1 MSSKNAKKSEQR
13 KSNQQQDGAQASQN
27 KQIQSTTQ
35 GEQIQSPQA
44 VQDKQTQPPQ
54 VQNQPLQTQAKLP
67 QEQVQ
72 PPAPQNESPQA
83 QPEQQTR
90 RQQPAP
96 PQTFQNQTAQYVVFN
111 YSKKGTVIGQ
121 SVAYGI
127 GLFFSVGFAAQLLS
141 MNTSIEKFTDVSSY
155 FFIQS
160 VKVFMSVVL
169 GILIIGS
176 IGLWI
181 TYLSNRDKNIAKVAA
196 ICTLFIS
203 IASFVTLWLYLNF
216 YAVVGFGDVAFF
228 ISPIPFSVMILGIV
242 WCTSVFK
249 YQNEKSAHYA
259 VPSGGLPIDN
269 QPQSQ
274 YPQQAQ
280 SAAAV
285 PPQGQALYSS
295 VSQQYP
301 QNTVSYPDGYGNYG
315 VPQQASRASMMPMA
329 LAIFAGIM
337 LGILSVV
344 GFSQE
349 IVGTAITVA
358 YSIAALTAFASLAV
372 LLITYFSAASVLKPR
387 VRKIIRIA
395 VGSLLLILMIL
406 ATINSALS
414 YGMSHA
420 EGFGMA
426 EAVGFGLAVGVPVVL
441 LSINL
446 FISSGKE

>member
-1 MSSKNAKKSEQR
+1 MSSKSAKKSEQR
-13 KSNQQQDGAQASQN
+13 KSNQQQDSAQASQN
-27 KQIQSTTQ
+27 KQRNQPPVQ
-35 GEQIQSPQA
+35 GEQP
-44 VQDKQTQPPQ
+44 QPPQ
-54 VQNQPLQTQAKLP
+54 A
-67 QEQVQ
+67 
-72 PPAPQNESPQA
+72 
-83 QPEQQTR
+83 
-90 RQQPAP
+90 
-96 PQTFQNQTAQYVVFN
+96 FQNQTAQYVVFN

-242 WCTSVFK
+242 WCTSVFN

-259 VPSGGLPIDN
+259 VPSGGLPIDLQCPN

-274 YPQQAQ
+274 YSQQTQ
-280 SAAAV
+280 PAAAV

-295 VSQQYP
+295 VPQQYS

-315 VPQQASRASMMPMA
+315 VPQQASRAGMMPMA

-349 IVGTAITVA
+349 IVGTGITVA

-372 LLITYFSAASVLKPR
+372 LLITYFSAASALKPR

-395 VGSLLLILMIL
+395 VGALLLILTVL

-414 YGMSHA
+414 YGMSHT
-420 EGFGMA
+420 EGFGVA
-426 EAVGFGLAVGVPVVL
+426 DTVAFGLVVVIPVTL

-446 FISSGKE
+446 FISSEKE

>member
-13 KSNQQQDGAQASQN
+13 KSNQQQDSAQASQS
-27 KQIQSTTQ
+27 KQHNQPPVQ
-35 GEQIQSPQA
+35 GEQS
-44 VQDKQTQPPQ
+44 QPPQ
-54 VQNQPLQTQAKLP
+54 TQNQPLQTQAEPP
-67 QEQVQ
+67 QKQVQ
-72 PPAPQNESPQA
+72 PPASQNEPPRA
-83 QPEQQTR
+83 QPEQQA
-90 RQQPAP
+90 QSAAALPS
-96 PQTFQNQTAQYVVFN
+96 QTFQNQTAQYVVFN

-242 WCTSVFK
+242 WCASVFK

-259 VPSGGLPIDN
+259 VPSGGIPIDN

-274 YPQQAQ
+274 YSQQAQ

-295 VSQQYP
+295 VPQQYP
-301 QNTVSYPDGYGNYG
+301 QNTVSYPDGYGDYN

-349 IVGTAITVA
+349 IVGTAITVV

-395 VGSLLLILMIL
+395 VGALLLILMVL

-420 EGFGMA
+420 EGFGVA
-426 EAVGFGLAVGVPVVL
+426 DTVAFGLVVGVPVVL

>member
-13 KSNQQQDGAQASQN
+13 QSNQRQDSAQASQN
-27 KQIQSTTQ
+27 KQRNQPPVQ
-35 GEQIQSPQA
+35 GEQP
-44 VQDKQTQPPQ
+44 QPPQ
-54 VQNQPLQTQAKLP
+54 TQNQPLQTQAEP
-67 QEQVQ
+67 SQEQVQ
-72 PPAPQNESPQA
+72 PPAPQIEPPQA
-83 QPEQQTR
+83 QSEQQA
-90 RQQPAP
+90 QPAAALP

-259 VPSGGLPIDN
+259 VPSGGLPIDLQRPN

-274 YPQQAQ
+274 YSQ
-280 SAAAV
+280 
-285 PPQGQALYSS
+285 PQGQALYSS
-295 VSQQYP
+295 VPQQYP
-301 QNTVSYPDGYGNYG
+301 QNTVSYPDGYGNYD

-329 LAIFAGIM
+329 LAVFAGIM

-349 IVGTAITVA
+349 IVGTAITVV

-395 VGSLLLILMIL
+395 VGALLMILMVL

-420 EGFGMA
+420 EGFGVA
-426 EAVGFGLAVGVPVVL
+426 DTVAFGLVVGVPVVL

>member
-13 KSNQQQDGAQASQN
+13 RSNQQQDSAQASQS
-27 KQIQSTTQ
+27 KQHNQPPVQ
-35 GEQIQSPQA
+35 GEQP
-44 VQDKQTQPPQ
+44 QPPQ
-54 VQNQPLQTQAKLP
+54 TQNRPLQTQAEPSQK
-67 QEQVQ
+67 QVQ
-72 PPAPQNESPQA
+72 PPASQNEPPQA
-83 QPEQQTR
+83 QPEQQA
-90 RQQPAP
+90 QPAAALP

-259 VPSGGLPIDN
+259 VPSGGLPIDLQRPN

-274 YPQQAQ
+274 HSQ
-280 SAAAV
+280 
-285 PPQGQALYSS
+285 PQGQALYSS
-295 VSQQYP
+295 VPQQYP

-349 IVGTAITVA
+349 IVGTAITVV

-395 VGSLLLILMIL
+395 VGALLLILMVL

-420 EGFGMA
+420 EGFGVA
-426 EAVGFGLAVGVPVVL
+426 DTVAFGLVVGVPVVL

>member
-13 KSNQQQDGAQASQN
+13 KSNQQQDSAQASQN
-27 KQIQSTTQ
+27 KQRNQPPVQ
-35 GEQIQSPQA
+35 GEQP
-44 VQDKQTQPPQ
+44 QPPQ
-54 VQNQPLQTQAKLP
+54 A
-67 QEQVQ
+67 
-72 PPAPQNESPQA
+72 
-83 QPEQQTR
+83 
-90 RQQPAP
+90 
-96 PQTFQNQTAQYVVFN
+96 FQNQTAQYVVFN

-259 VPSGGLPIDN
+259 VPSGGLPIDLQRPN

-274 YPQQAQ
+274 YSQ
-280 SAAAV
+280 
-285 PPQGQALYSS
+285 PQGQALYSS
-295 VSQQYP
+295 VPQQYP

-315 VPQQASRASMMPMA
+315 VPQQVSRASMMPMA

-349 IVGTAITVA
+349 IVGTVITVA

-372 LLITYFSAASVLKPR
+372 LLIAYFSAASVLKPR

-395 VGSLLLILMIL
+395 VGALLLILMVL

-426 EAVGFGLAVGVPVVL
+426 EAVGFGLVVGAPVVL

-446 FISSGKE
+446 FISSEKE

>member
-13 KSNQQQDGAQASQN
+13 KSNQQQDSAQASQS
-27 KQIQSTTQ
+27 KQHNQPPVQ
-35 GEQIQSPQA
+35 GEQPQSPQ
-44 VQDKQTQPPQ
+44 T
-54 VQNQPLQTQAKLP
+54 QNQPLQTQAEPP
-67 QEQVQ
+67 QKQVQ
-72 PPAPQNESPQA
+72 PPAPQNEPPQV
-83 QPEQQTR
+83 QPEQQN
-90 RQQPAP
+90 QPAAAVP

-228 ISPIPFSVMILGIV
+228 ISPIPFGVMILGIV

-259 VPSGGLPIDN
+259 VPSGGLPIDLQRPN

-274 YPQQAQ
+274 HSQ
-280 SAAAV
+280 
-285 PPQGQALYSS
+285 PQGQALYSS

-329 LAIFAGIM
+329 LAVFAGIM

-395 VGSLLLILMIL
+395 VGALLLILMVL

-420 EGFGMA
+420 EGFGVA
-426 EAVGFGLAVGVPVVL
+426 DTVAFGLVVGVPVVL

>member
-13 KSNQQQDGAQASQN
+13 KSNQRQDSAQASQS
-27 KQIQSTTQ
+27 KQHNQPPFQ
-35 GEQIQSPQA
+35 GEQPQLP
-44 VQDKQTQPPQ
+44 QT
-54 VQNQPLQTQAKLP
+54 QNQPLQTQAEPSQK
-67 QEQVQ
+67 QVQ
-72 PPAPQNESPQA
+72 LLAPQNEPPRA
-83 QPEQQTR
+83 QPEQQN
-90 RQQPAP
+90 QPAAAVP

-259 VPSGGLPIDN
+259 VPSGGLPIDLQRPN

-274 YPQQAQ
+274 YSQ
-280 SAAAV
+280 
-285 PPQGQALYSS
+285 PQGQALYSS
-295 VSQQYP
+295 VPQQYP

-315 VPQQASRASMMPMA
+315 VPQQVSRASMMPMA

-349 IVGTAITVA
+349 IVGTGITVA
-358 YSIAALTAFASLAV
+358 YSIAALTAFASLV
-372 LLITYFSAASVLKPR
+372 ILLITYFSAASALKSR

-395 VGSLLLILMIL
+395 VGALLLILMVL

>member
-13 KSNQQQDGAQASQN
+13 RSNQQQDSAQASQS
-27 KQIQSTTQ
+27 KQHNQSPFQ
-35 GEQIQSPQA
+35 GEQP
-44 VQDKQTQPPQ
+44 QPPQ
-54 VQNQPLQTQAKLP
+54 TQNQLLQTQAELP
-67 QEQVQ
+67 QKQVQ
-72 PPAPQNESPQA
+72 PPAPQNEPPQA
-83 QPEQQTR
+83 QPEQQA
-90 RQQPAP
+90 QPAAALP

-259 VPSGGLPIDN
+259 VPSGGLPIDLQRPN

-274 YPQQAQ
+274 HSQ
-280 SAAAV
+280 
-285 PPQGQALYSS
+285 PQGQALYSS
-295 VSQQYP
+295 VPQQYP

-349 IVGTAITVA
+349 IVGTGITVA

-395 VGSLLLILMIL
+395 VGALLLILMLL

-420 EGFGMA
+420 EGFGVA
-426 EAVGFGLAVGVPVVL
+426 DTVAFGLVVVIPVTL

-446 FISSGKE
+446 FISSEKE

>member
-13 KSNQQQDGAQASQN
+13 RSNQQQDSAQASQS
-27 KQIQSTTQ
+27 KQHNQSPFQ
-35 GEQIQSPQA
+35 GEQP
-44 VQDKQTQPPQ
+44 QPPQ
-54 VQNQPLQTQAKLP
+54 TQNQLLQTQAELP
-67 QEQVQ
+67 QKQVQ
-72 PPAPQNESPQA
+72 PPAPQNEPPRA
-83 QPEQQTR
+83 QPEQQN
-90 RQQPAP
+90 QPAAALP

-141 MNTSIEKFTDVSSY
+141 MNASIEKFTDVSSY

-259 VPSGGLPIDN
+259 VPSGGLSIDLQRPN

-274 YPQQAQ
+274 YSQQAQ

-295 VSQQYP
+295 VPQQYP

-395 VGSLLLILMIL
+395 VGALLLILMVL

-420 EGFGMA
+420 EGFGVA
-426 EAVGFGLAVGVPVVL
+426 DTVAFGLAVGVPVVL

>member
-13 KSNQQQDGAQASQN
+13 KSNQQQDSARPSQS
-27 KQIQSTTQ
+27 KQHDQPPVQ
-35 GEQIQSPQA
+35 GEQP
-44 VQDKQTQPPQ
+44 QPPQ
-54 VQNQPLQTQAKLP
+54 TQNQTLQTQTKPP

-72 PPAPQNESPQA
+72 PPAPQNEPPRA

-90 RQQPAP
+90 RQQPVP
-96 PQTFQNQTAQYVVFN
+96 PQTFQNQIAQYVVFN

-259 VPSGGLPIDN
+259 VPSGGPIDLQRPN

-274 YPQQAQ
+274 YSQ
-280 SAAAV
+280 
-285 PPQGQALYSS
+285 PQGQALYSS
-295 VSQQYP
+295 VPQQYP
-301 QNTVSYPDGYGNYG
+301 QNTVSHPDGYGNYG

-349 IVGTAITVA
+349 IVGTGITVA

-395 VGSLLLILMIL
+395 VGALLLILMVL

-426 EAVGFGLAVGVPVVL
+426 EAVGFGLVVGVPVVL

>member
-13 KSNQQQDGAQASQN
+13 KSNQQQDSVRPSQSRQHN
-27 KQIQSTTQ
+27 QPPVQ
-35 GEQIQSPQA
+35 GEQP
-44 VQDKQTQPPQ
+44 QPPQ
-54 VQNQPLQTQAKLP
+54 TQNQPLQTRAELP
-67 QEQVQ
+67 QKQVQ
-72 PPAPQNESPQA
+72 PPASQNEPPQV
-83 QPEQQTR
+83 QPEQQA
-90 RQQPAP
+90 QPAAALP

-228 ISPIPFSVMILGIV
+228 LSPIPFGVMILGIV

-259 VPSGGLPIDN
+259 VPSGSPIDLQRPN

-274 YPQQAQ
+274 HSQ
-280 SAAAV
+280 
-285 PPQGQALYSS
+285 PQGQALYSS
-295 VSQQYP
+295 VPQQYS

-329 LAIFAGIM
+329 LAVFAGIM

-349 IVGTAITVA
+349 IVGTGITVA

-395 VGSLLLILMIL
+395 VGALLLILMVL

-420 EGFGMA
+420 EGFGVA
-426 EAVGFGLAVGVPVVL
+426 DTVAFGLVVGVPVVL

>member
-13 KSNQQQDGAQASQN
+13 RSNQQQDSAQASQS
-27 KQIQSTTQ
+27 KQHNQPPVQ
-35 GEQIQSPQA
+35 GEQP
-44 VQDKQTQPPQ
+44 QPPQ
-54 VQNQPLQTQAKLP
+54 TQNRPLQTQAEPSQK
-67 QEQVQ
+67 QVQ
-72 PPAPQNESPQA
+72 LPAPQNEPPQA
-83 QPEQQTR
+83 QPEQQA
-90 RQQPAP
+90 QSAAALPS
-96 PQTFQNQTAQYVVFN
+96 QTFQNQTAQYVVFN

-127 GLFFSVGFAAQLLS
+127 GLFFSVGFTAQLLS

-259 VPSGGLPIDN
+259 VPSGGLPIDLQRPN

-274 YPQQAQ
+274 HSQ
-280 SAAAV
+280 
-285 PPQGQALYSS
+285 PQGQALYSS
-295 VSQQYP
+295 VPQQYP
-301 QNTVSYPDGYGNYG
+301 QNTVSYPDGYGNYD

-329 LAIFAGIM
+329 LAVFAGIM

-349 IVGTAITVA
+349 IVGTGITVA

-395 VGSLLLILMIL
+395 VGALLLILMVL

-420 EGFGMA
+420 EGFGVA
-426 EAVGFGLAVGVPVVL
+426 DTVAFGLVVGVPVVL

>member
-13 KSNQQQDGAQASQN
+13 RSNQQQDSAQASQS
-27 KQIQSTTQ
+27 KQHNQSPFQ
-35 GEQIQSPQA
+35 GEQP
-44 VQDKQTQPPQ
+44 QPPQ
-54 VQNQPLQTQAKLP
+54 TQNQLLQTQAELSQK
-67 QEQVQ
+67 QVQ
-72 PPAPQNESPQA
+72 SPASQNEPPQA
-83 QPEQQTR
+83 QPEQQA
-90 RQQPAP
+90 QSAAALP
-96 PQTFQNQTAQYVVFN
+96 PQTFQNQNAQYVVFN
-111 YSKKGTVIGQ
+111 YSKKRTVIGQ

-228 ISPIPFSVMILGIV
+228 LSPIPFSVMILGIV

-259 VPSGGLPIDN
+259 VPSGDLPIYLQRPN

-274 YPQQAQ
+274 YSQQTQ
-280 SAAAV
+280 PAAAV

-295 VSQQYP
+295 VPQQYS

-315 VPQQASRASMMPMA
+315 VPQQVSRASMMPMA

-349 IVGTAITVA
+349 IVGTGITVA
-358 YSIAALTAFASLAV
+358 YSIAALTAFASLAI
-372 LLITYFSAASVLKPR
+372 LLITYFSAASALKPR

-395 VGSLLLILMIL
+395 VGALLLILMVL

-414 YGMSHA
+414 YGMSHV

>member
-1 MSSKNAKKSEQR
+1 MSSKSAKKSEQR
-13 KSNQQQDGAQASQN
+13 KSNQQQDSAQASQN
-27 KQIQSTTQ
+27 KQRNQPPVQ
-35 GEQIQSPQA
+35 GEQP
-44 VQDKQTQPPQ
+44 QPPQ
-54 VQNQPLQTQAKLP
+54 A
-67 QEQVQ
+67 
-72 PPAPQNESPQA
+72 
-83 QPEQQTR
+83 
-90 RQQPAP
+90 
-96 PQTFQNQTAQYVVFN
+96 FQNQTAQYVVFN

-228 ISPIPFSVMILGIV
+228 LSPIPFGVMILGIV

-259 VPSGGLPIDN
+259 VPSGGLPIDLQRPN

-274 YPQQAQ
+274 YSQ
-280 SAAAV
+280 
-285 PPQGQALYSS
+285 PQGQAFYSS
-295 VSQQYP
+295 VP
-301 QNTVSYPDGYGNYG
+301 Q
-315 VPQQASRASMMPMA
+315 
-329 LAIFAGIM
+329 
-337 LGILSVV
+337 
-344 GFSQE
+344 
-349 IVGTAITVA
+349 
-358 YSIAALTAFASLAV
+358 
-372 LLITYFSAASVLKPR
+372 
-387 VRKIIRIA
+387 
-395 VGSLLLILMIL
+395 
-406 ATINSALS
+406 
-414 YGMSHA
+414 
-420 EGFGMA
+420 
-426 EAVGFGLAVGVPVVL
+426 
-441 LSINL
+441 
-446 FISSGKE
+446 

>member
-13 KSNQQQDGAQASQN
+13 RSNQQQDSAQASQS
-27 KQIQSTTQ
+27 KQHNQSPFQ
-35 GEQIQSPQA
+35 GEQP
-44 VQDKQTQPPQ
+44 QPPQ
-54 VQNQPLQTQAKLP
+54 TQNQLLQTQAELSQK
-67 QEQVQ
+67 QVQ
-72 PPAPQNESPQA
+72 SPASQNEPPQA
-83 QPEQQTR
+83 QPEQQA
-90 RQQPAP
+90 QSAAALP

-228 ISPIPFSVMILGIV
+228 LSPIPFSVMILGIV

-259 VPSGGLPIDN
+259 VPSGDLPIYLQRPN

-274 YPQQAQ
+274 YSQQTQ
-280 SAAAV
+280 PAAAV

-295 VSQQYP
+295 VPQQYS

-315 VPQQASRASMMPMA
+315 VPQQVSRASMMPMA

-349 IVGTAITVA
+349 IVGTGITVA
-358 YSIAALTAFASLAV
+358 YSIAALTAFASLAI
-372 LLITYFSAASVLKPR
+372 LLITYFSAASALKPR

-395 VGSLLLILMIL
+395 VGALLLILMVL

-414 YGMSHA
+414 YGMSHV

>member
-13 KSNQQQDGAQASQN
+13 RPNQQQDSAQASQS
-27 KQIQSTTQ
+27 KQHNQSPFQ
-35 GEQIQSPQA
+35 GEQP
-44 VQDKQTQPPQ
+44 QPPQ
-54 VQNQPLQTQAKLP
+54 TQNQLLQTQAELSQK
-67 QEQVQ
+67 QVQ
-72 PPAPQNESPQA
+72 SPASQNEPPQA
-83 QPEQQTR
+83 QPEQQA
-90 RQQPAP
+90 QSAAALP

-228 ISPIPFSVMILGIV
+228 LSPIPFSVMILGIV

-259 VPSGGLPIDN
+259 APSGDLPIYLQRPN

-274 YPQQAQ
+274 YSQQTQ
-280 SAAAV
+280 PAAAV

-295 VSQQYP
+295 VPQQYS

-315 VPQQASRASMMPMA
+315 VPQQVSRASMMPMA

-349 IVGTAITVA
+349 IVGTGITVA
-358 YSIAALTAFASLAV
+358 YSIAALTAFASLAI
-372 LLITYFSAASVLKPR
+372 LLITYFSAASALKPR

-395 VGSLLLILMIL
+395 VGALLLILMVL

-414 YGMSHA
+414 YGMSHV

>member
-13 KSNQQQDGAQASQN
+13 RSNQQQDSAQASQS
-27 KQIQSTTQ
+27 KQHNQPPVQ
-35 GEQIQSPQA
+35 GEQP
-44 VQDKQTQPPQ
+44 QPPQ
-54 VQNQPLQTQAKLP
+54 TQNQPLQTKTEPP
-67 QEQVQ
+67 QKQVQ
-72 PPAPQNESPQA
+72 PPASQNEPPQA
-83 QPEQQTR
+83 QPEQQA
-90 RQQPAP
+90 QPAAALP

-228 ISPIPFSVMILGIV
+228 LSPIPFGVMILGIV
-242 WCTSVFK
+242 WCTGVFK

-259 VPSGGLPIDN
+259 VPSGSPIDLQCPN
-269 QPQSQ
+269 QSQSQ
-274 YPQQAQ
+274 YSQQAQ

-295 VSQQYP
+295 VPQQYP
-301 QNTVSYPDGYGNYG
+301 QNTVSYPDGYGDYN

-395 VGSLLLILMIL
+395 VGALLLILMVL

-420 EGFGMA
+420 EGFGVA
-426 EAVGFGLAVGVPVVL
+426 DTVAFGLAVGVPVVL

>member
-1 MSSKNAKKSEQR
+1 MSSKSAKKSEQR
-13 KSNQQQDGAQASQN
+13 KSNQQQDSAQASQN
-27 KQIQSTTQ
+27 KQRNQPPVQ
-35 GEQIQSPQA
+35 GEQP
-44 VQDKQTQPPQ
+44 QPPQ
-54 VQNQPLQTQAKLP
+54 A
-67 QEQVQ
+67 
-72 PPAPQNESPQA
+72 
-83 QPEQQTR
+83 
-90 RQQPAP
+90 
-96 PQTFQNQTAQYVVFN
+96 FQNQTAQYVVFN

-228 ISPIPFSVMILGIV
+228 LSPIPFGVMILGIV
-242 WCTSVFK
+242 WCTSVFN

-259 VPSGGLPIDN
+259 VPSGGLPIDLQCPN

-274 YPQQAQ
+274 YSQQTQ
-280 SAAAV
+280 PAAAV

-295 VSQQYP
+295 VPQQYS

-315 VPQQASRASMMPMA
+315 VPQQASRAGMMPMA

-349 IVGTAITVA
+349 IVGTGITVA

-372 LLITYFSAASVLKPR
+372 LLITYFSAASALKPR

-395 VGSLLLILMIL
+395 VGALLLILTVL

-414 YGMSHA
+414 YGMSHT
-420 EGFGMA
+420 EGFGVA
-426 EAVGFGLAVGVPVVL
+426 DTVAFGLVVVIPVTL

-446 FISSGKE
+446 FISSEKE

>member
-13 KSNQQQDGAQASQN
+13 KSNQQQDSAQASQS
-27 KQIQSTTQ
+27 KQHNQPPVQ
-35 GEQIQSPQA
+35 GEQP
-44 VQDKQTQPPQ
+44 QPPQ
-54 VQNQPLQTQAKLP
+54 TQNQPLQTQAEPP
-67 QEQVQ
+67 QKQVQ
-72 PPAPQNESPQA
+72 PPASQNEPPQA
-83 QPEQQTR
+83 QPEQQA
-90 RQQPAP
+90 QPAVALP

-280 SAAAV
+280 QTATV
-285 PPQGQALYSS
+285 PPQGQALYPS
-295 VSQQYP
+295 VPQQYP

-349 IVGTAITVA
+349 IVGTGITVA

-395 VGSLLLILMIL
+395 VGALLLILMVL

-420 EGFGMA
+420 EGFGVA
-426 EAVGFGLAVGVPVVL
+426 DTVAFGLAVGVPVVL

>member
-1 MSSKNAKKSEQR
+1 MSSKSAKKSEQR
-13 KSNQQQDGAQASQN
+13 KSNQQQDSAQASQN
-27 KQIQSTTQ
+27 KQRNQPPVQ
-35 GEQIQSPQA
+35 GEQP
-44 VQDKQTQPPQ
+44 QPPQ
-54 VQNQPLQTQAKLP
+54 A
-67 QEQVQ
+67 
-72 PPAPQNESPQA
+72 
-83 QPEQQTR
+83 
-90 RQQPAP
+90 
-96 PQTFQNQTAQYVVFN
+96 FQNQTAQYVVFN

-228 ISPIPFSVMILGIV
+228 LSPIPFGVMILGIV

-259 VPSGGLPIDN
+259 VPSGGLPIDLQRPN

-274 YPQQAQ
+274 YSQ
-280 SAAAV
+280 
-285 PPQGQALYSS
+285 PQGQALYSS
-295 VSQQYP
+295 VPQQYP

-349 IVGTAITVA
+349 IIGTAITVA

-395 VGSLLLILMIL
+395 VGALLLILMVL

-420 EGFGMA
+420 EGFGVA
-426 EAVGFGLAVGVPVVL
+426 DTVAFGLVVVIPVTL

-446 FISSGKE
+446 FISSEKE

>member
-1 MSSKNAKKSEQR
+1 MSSKSAKKSEQR
-13 KSNQQQDGAQASQN
+13 RSNQQQDSAQASQN
-27 KQIQSTTQ
+27 KQRNQPPVQ
-35 GEQIQSPQA
+35 GEQPQ
-44 VQDKQTQPPQ
+44 
-54 VQNQPLQTQAKLP
+54 
-67 QEQVQ
+67 
-72 PPAPQNESPQA
+72 
-83 QPEQQTR
+83 
-90 RQQPAP
+90 P

-141 MNTSIEKFTDVSSY
+141 MSTSIEKFTDVSSY

-160 VKVFMSVVL
+160 VKVFMPVVL

-228 ISPIPFSVMILGIV
+228 FSPIPFGVMILGIV

-259 VPSGGLPIDN
+259 NVPPGSQSIDLQSYPN
-269 QPQSQ
+269 QPQFQYSQ
-274 YPQQAQ
+274 
-280 SAAAV
+280 
-285 PPQGQALYSS
+285 PQGQALYSS
-295 VSQQYP
+295 VPQQYP

-315 VPQQASRASMMPMA
+315 VPKQVPRAGIVPMA
-329 LAIFAGIM
+329 MAIVAGFVLAAVAAHDPSLMGI
-337 LGILSVV
+337 
-344 GFSQE
+344 
-349 IVGTAITVA
+349 GTTMTIM
-358 YSIAALTAFASLAV
+358 YSIAVCLTVLS
-372 LLITYFSAASVLKPR
+372 LLILIVVYFSAAGRMKPR
-387 VRKIIRIA
+387 TNKIIRII
-395 VGSLLLILMIL
+395 VGILLLILMIL

-426 EAVGFGLAVGVPVVL
+426 EAVGFGLVVGAPVVL

-446 FISSGKE
+446 FISSEKE

>member
-13 KSNQQQDGAQASQN
+13 KSNQQQDSARPSQS
-27 KQIQSTTQ
+27 KQHNQPPFQ
-35 GEQIQSPQA
+35 GEQP
-44 VQDKQTQPPQ
+44 QPPQ
-54 VQNQPLQTQAKLP
+54 TQNQPLQTQAEPP

-72 PPAPQNESPQA
+72 SPAPQNEPPQA
-83 QPEQQTR
+83 QPEQQN
-90 RQQPAP
+90 QPAAAVP

-196 ICTLFIS
+196 ICALFIS

-259 VPSGGLPIDN
+259 VPSGGLPIDLQRPN
-269 QPQSQ
+269 QSQ
-274 YPQQAQ
+274 SQHSQ
-280 SAAAV
+280 
-285 PPQGQALYSS
+285 PQGQALYSS
-295 VSQQYP
+295 VPQQYT

-329 LAIFAGIM
+329 LAVFAGIM

-349 IVGTAITVA
+349 IVGTGITVA

-395 VGSLLLILMIL
+395 VGALLLILMVL

-420 EGFGMA
+420 EGFGVA
-426 EAVGFGLAVGVPVVL
+426 DTVAFGLVVGVPVVL

>member
-13 KSNQQQDGAQASQN
+13 KSNQQQDSAQASQS
-27 KQIQSTTQ
+27 KQHNQPPVQ
-35 GEQIQSPQA
+35 GDQP
-44 VQDKQTQPPQ
+44 QPPQ
-54 VQNQPLQTQAKLP
+54 TQNQPLQTQAEPP
-67 QEQVQ
+67 QKQVQ
-72 PPAPQNESPQA
+72 PPAPQNEPPQA
-83 QPEQQTR
+83 QPEQQA
-90 RQQPAP
+90 QSAAALP

-228 ISPIPFSVMILGIV
+228 LSPIPFSVMILGIV

-259 VPSGGLPIDN
+259 VPSGGLPIDLQRPN

-274 YPQQAQ
+274 YSQQTQ

-285 PPQGQALYSS
+285 PPQGQALYLS
-295 VSQQYP
+295 VPQQYS

-315 VPQQASRASMMPMA
+315 VPQQASRAGMMPMV

-349 IVGTAITVA
+349 IVGTVITII
-358 YSIAALTAFASLAV
+358 YSIAALIAFASLAV
-372 LLITYFSAASVLKPR
+372 LLIAYFSAASVLKPR
-387 VRKIIRIA
+387 TRKIIRIA
-395 VGSLLLILMIL
+395 VGVLLLILTVL

-414 YGMSHA
+414 YGMSHT
-420 EGFGMA
+420 EGFGVA
-426 EAVGFGLAVGVPVVL
+426 DTVAFGLVVVIPVTL

-446 FISSGKE
+446 FISSEKE

>member
-13 KSNQQQDGAQASQN
+13 RSNQQQDSAQASQS
-27 KQIQSTTQ
+27 KQHNQPPVQ
-35 GEQIQSPQA
+35 GEQP
-44 VQDKQTQPPQ
+44 QPPQ
-54 VQNQPLQTQAKLP
+54 TQNRPLQTQAEPSQK
-67 QEQVQ
+67 QVQ
-72 PPAPQNESPQA
+72 LPAPQNEPPQA
-83 QPEQQTR
+83 QPEQQA
-90 RQQPAP
+90 QSAAALPS
-96 PQTFQNQTAQYVVFN
+96 QTFQNQTAQYVVFN

-259 VPSGGLPIDN
+259 VPSGGLPIDLQRPN

-274 YPQQAQ
+274 HSQ
-280 SAAAV
+280 
-285 PPQGQALYSS
+285 PQGQALYSS
-295 VSQQYP
+295 VPQQYP
-301 QNTVSYPDGYGNYG
+301 QNTVSYPDGYGNYD

-349 IVGTAITVA
+349 IVGTAITVV

-395 VGSLLLILMIL
+395 VGALLLILMVL

-420 EGFGMA
+420 EGFGVA
-426 EAVGFGLAVGVPVVL
+426 DTVAFGLVVGVPVVL

>member
-1 MSSKNAKKSEQR
+1 MSSKSAKKSEQR
-13 KSNQQQDGAQASQN
+13 KSNQQQDSAQASQN
-27 KQIQSTTQ
+27 KQRNQPPVQ
-35 GEQIQSPQA
+35 GEQP
-44 VQDKQTQPPQ
+44 QPPQ
-54 VQNQPLQTQAKLP
+54 K
-67 QEQVQ
+67 QVQ
-72 PPAPQNESPQA
+72 PPASQNEPPQA
-83 QPEQQTR
+83 QPEQQA
-90 RQQPAP
+90 QPAAAVP

-111 YSKKGTVIGQ
+111 YSKKGTVTGQ

-259 VPSGGLPIDN
+259 VPSGGLPIDLQRPN

-274 YPQQAQ
+274 YSQQTQ
-280 SAAAV
+280 PAAAV

-295 VSQQYP
+295 VPQQYP

-315 VPQQASRASMMPMA
+315 VPQQASRAGMMPMV

-349 IVGTAITVA
+349 IVGTVITII
-358 YSIAALTAFASLAV
+358 YSIAALIAFASLAV
-372 LLITYFSAASVLKPR
+372 LLIAYFSAASVLKPR
-387 VRKIIRIA
+387 TRKIIRIA
-395 VGSLLLILMIL
+395 VGVLLLILTVL

-420 EGFGMA
+420 EGFGVA
-426 EAVGFGLAVGVPVVL
+426 DTVAFGLVVVIPVTL

-446 FISSGKE
+446 FISSEKE

>member
-1 MSSKNAKKSEQR
+1 MSIKNAKKSEQR
-13 KSNQQQDGAQASQN
+13 KSNQQQDGAQASQS
-27 KQIQSTTQ
+27 KQHNQPPVQ
-35 GEQIQSPQA
+35 GEQP
-44 VQDKQTQPPQ
+44 QPPQ
-54 VQNQPLQTQAKLP
+54 TQNQPLQTKAEPP
-67 QEQVQ
+67 QKQVQ
-72 PPAPQNESPQA
+72 PPASQNEPPQA
-83 QPEQQTR
+83 QPEQQT
-90 RQQPAP
+90 QPAAALP

-259 VPSGGLPIDN
+259 VPSGGLPIDLQRPN

-274 YPQQAQ
+274 HSQ
-280 SAAAV
+280 
-285 PPQGQALYSS
+285 PQGQALYSS
-295 VSQQYP
+295 VPQQYP

-349 IVGTAITVA
+349 IVGTGITVA

-395 VGSLLLILMIL
+395 VGALLLILMVL

-420 EGFGMA
+420 EGFGVA
-426 EAVGFGLAVGVPVVL
+426 DTVAFGLVVGVPVVL

>member
-13 KSNQQQDGAQASQN
+13 KSNQQQDSARPSQS
-27 KQIQSTTQ
+27 KQHNQPPVQ
-35 GEQIQSPQA
+35 GEQP
-44 VQDKQTQPPQ
+44 QPPQ
-54 VQNQPLQTQAKLP
+54 TQNQTLQTQTKPP

-72 PPAPQNESPQA
+72 PPAPQNEPPQA
-83 QPEQQTR
+83 QPEQQT
-90 RQQPAP
+90 QPAAALP
-96 PQTFQNQTAQYVVFN
+96 PQAFQNQTAQYVVFN

-228 ISPIPFSVMILGIV
+228 ISPIPFGVMILGIV

-259 VPSGGLPIDN
+259 VPSGGLPIDLQRPN
-269 QPQSQ
+269 QSQ
-274 YPQQAQ
+274 SQHSQ
-280 SAAAV
+280 
-285 PPQGQALYSS
+285 PQGQALYSS
-295 VSQQYP
+295 VPQQYP

-329 LAIFAGIM
+329 LAVFAGIM

-349 IVGTAITVA
+349 IVGTGITVA

-372 LLITYFSAASVLKPR
+372 LLITYFSAASALKPR

-395 VGSLLLILMIL
+395 VGALLLILMVL

-420 EGFGMA
+420 EGFGVA
-426 EAVGFGLAVGVPVVL
+426 DTVAFGLVVGVTVVL

>member
-13 KSNQQQDGAQASQN
+13 KSNQQQDSAQASQN
-27 KQIQSTTQ
+27 KQRNQPPVQ
-35 GEQIQSPQA
+35 GEQP
-44 VQDKQTQPPQ
+44 QPPQ
-54 VQNQPLQTQAKLP
+54 TQNQPLQTQAEPP
-67 QEQVQ
+67 QKQVQ
-72 PPAPQNESPQA
+72 PPASQNEPPQA
-83 QPEQQTR
+83 QPEQQA
-90 RQQPAP
+90 QPAAALP

-259 VPSGGLPIDN
+259 VPSGGLPIDLQRPN

-274 YPQQAQ
+274 HSQ
-280 SAAAV
+280 
-285 PPQGQALYSS
+285 PQGQALYSS
-295 VSQQYP
+295 VPQQYP
-301 QNTVSYPDGYGNYG
+301 QNTVSYPDGYGNYD

-349 IVGTAITVA
+349 IVGTAITVV

-395 VGSLLLILMIL
+395 VGALLLILMVL
-406 ATINSALS
+406 ATINSVLS

-420 EGFGMA
+420 EGFGVA
-426 EAVGFGLAVGVPVVL
+426 DTVAFGLVVGVPVVL

>member
-13 KSNQQQDGAQASQN
+13 KSNQQQDSAQASQN
-27 KQIQSTTQ
+27 KQHNQPPVQ
-35 GEQIQSPQA
+35 GEQP
-44 VQDKQTQPPQ
+44 QPPQ
-54 VQNQPLQTQAKLP
+54 TQNQPLQTQAEPP
-67 QEQVQ
+67 QKQVQ
-72 PPAPQNESPQA
+72 PPAPQNEPPRA
-83 QPEQQTR
+83 QPEQQN
-90 RQQPAP
+90 QPAATVP

-228 ISPIPFSVMILGIV
+228 LSPIPFGVMILGIV

-269 QPQSQ
+269 QSQSQ
-274 YPQQAQ
+274 YSQQAQ

-285 PPQGQALYSS
+285 PSQGQALYSS
-295 VSQQYP
+295 VPQQYP
-301 QNTVSYPDGYGNYG
+301 QNTVSYPDGYGNYR

-349 IVGTAITVA
+349 IVGTGITVA

-372 LLITYFSAASVLKPR
+372 LLITYFSAASALKPR

-395 VGSLLLILMIL
+395 VGALLLILMVL

-420 EGFGMA
+420 EGFGVA
-426 EAVGFGLAVGVPVVL
+426 DTVAFGLAVGVPIVL

>member
-13 KSNQQQDGAQASQN
+13 KSNQQQDSARPSQS
-27 KQIQSTTQ
+27 KQHDQPPVQ
-35 GEQIQSPQA
+35 GEQP
-44 VQDKQTQPPQ
+44 QPPQ
-54 VQNQPLQTQAKLP
+54 TQNQPLQTKAEPP
-67 QEQVQ
+67 QKQVQ
-72 PPAPQNESPQA
+72 PPASQNEPPQA
-83 QPEQQTR
+83 QPEQQN
-90 RQQPAP
+90 QPAAAVP

-228 ISPIPFSVMILGIV
+228 LSPIPFGVMILGIV

-259 VPSGGLPIDN
+259 VPSGSPIDLQCPN
-269 QPQSQ
+269 QSQSQ
-274 YPQQAQ
+274 YSQQAQ

-295 VSQQYP
+295 VPQQYP

-349 IVGTAITVA
+349 IVGTGITVA

-395 VGSLLLILMIL
+395 VGALLLILMVL

-420 EGFGMA
+420 EGFGVA
-426 EAVGFGLAVGVPVVL
+426 DTVAFGLVVVIPVTL

-446 FISSGKE
+446 FISSEKE

>member
-27 KQIQSTTQ
+27 KQRNQPPVQ
-35 GEQIQSPQA
+35 GEQPQ
-44 VQDKQTQPPQ
+44 
-54 VQNQPLQTQAKLP
+54 
-67 QEQVQ
+67 
-72 PPAPQNESPQA
+72 
-83 QPEQQTR
+83 
-90 RQQPAP
+90 P

-228 ISPIPFSVMILGIV
+228 LSPIPFGVMILGIV

-259 VPSGGLPIDN
+259 VPSGGLPSPN

-274 YPQQAQ
+274 YSQ
-280 SAAAV
+280 
-285 PPQGQALYSS
+285 PQGQALYSS
-295 VSQQYP
+295 VPQQYP

-315 VPQQASRASMMPMA
+315 VPQQVSRASMMPMA

-372 LLITYFSAASVLKPR
+372 LLITYFSAASALKPR

-395 VGSLLLILMIL
+395 VGALLLILMVL

-426 EAVGFGLAVGVPVVL
+426 EAVGFGLVVGAPVVL

-446 FISSGKE
+446 FISSEKE

>member
-13 KSNQQQDGAQASQN
+13 RSNQQQDSAQASQS
-27 KQIQSTTQ
+27 KQHNQPPVQ
-35 GEQIQSPQA
+35 GEQP
-44 VQDKQTQPPQ
+44 QPPQ
-54 VQNQPLQTQAKLP
+54 TQNQPLQTKTEPP
-67 QEQVQ
+67 QKQVQ
-72 PPAPQNESPQA
+72 PPASQNEPPQA
-83 QPEQQTR
+83 QPEQQA
-90 RQQPAP
+90 QPAAALP

-160 VKVFMSVVL
+160 VKVFMSVML

-259 VPSGGLPIDN
+259 VPSGGLPIDLQRPN

-274 YPQQAQ
+274 HSQ
-280 SAAAV
+280 
-285 PPQGQALYSS
+285 PQGQALYLS
-295 VSQQYP
+295 VPQQYS

-315 VPQQASRASMMPMA
+315 VPQQASRAGMMPMV

-349 IVGTAITVA
+349 IVGTVITII
-358 YSIAALTAFASLAV
+358 YSIAALIAFASLAV

-395 VGSLLLILMIL
+395 VGALLLILMVL

-420 EGFGMA
+420 EGFGVA
-426 EAVGFGLAVGVPVVL
+426 DTVAFGLVVGVPVVL

>member
-13 KSNQQQDGAQASQN
+13 RSNQQQDSAQASQS
-27 KQIQSTTQ
+27 KQHNQPPVQ
-35 GEQIQSPQA
+35 GEQP
-44 VQDKQTQPPQ
+44 QPPQ
-54 VQNQPLQTQAKLP
+54 TQNQPLQTQAEPP
-67 QEQVQ
+67 QKQVQ
-72 PPAPQNESPQA
+72 PLAPQNEPPQA
-83 QPEQQTR
+83 QPEQQA
-90 RQQPAP
+90 QPAAALS

-259 VPSGGLPIDN
+259 VPSGGLPIDLQRPN

-274 YPQQAQ
+274 YSQ
-280 SAAAV
+280 
-285 PPQGQALYSS
+285 PQGRALYSS
-295 VSQQYP
+295 VPQQYP

-329 LAIFAGIM
+329 LAVFVGIM

-358 YSIAALTAFASLAV
+358 YSIVALTAFASLAV

-395 VGSLLLILMIL
+395 VGALLLILMVL

-420 EGFGMA
+420 EGFGVA
-426 EAVGFGLAVGVPVVL
+426 DTVAFGLVVGVPVVL

>member
-13 KSNQQQDGAQASQN
+13 QSNQRQDSAQASQS
-27 KQIQSTTQ
+27 KQHNQPPVK
-35 GEQIQSPQA
+35 GEQSQLS
-44 VQDKQTQPPQ
+44 QT
-54 VQNQPLQTQAKLP
+54 QNQPLQTQTEPP
-67 QEQVQ
+67 QKQVQ
-72 PPAPQNESPQA
+72 PPAPQNEPPQA
-83 QPEQQTR
+83 QPEQQA
-90 RQQPAP
+90 QPAAALP
-96 PQTFQNQTAQYVVFN
+96 SQTFQNQTAQYVVFN

-259 VPSGGLPIDN
+259 VPSGGLPIDLQRPN

-274 YPQQAQ
+274 HSQ
-280 SAAAV
+280 
-285 PPQGQALYSS
+285 PQGQALYSS
-295 VSQQYP
+295 VPQQYP
-301 QNTVSYPDGYGNYG
+301 QNTVSYPDGYGNYD

-349 IVGTAITVA
+349 IVGTGITVA

-395 VGSLLLILMIL
+395 VGALLLILMVL

-420 EGFGMA
+420 EGFGVA
-426 EAVGFGLAVGVPVVL
+426 DTVAFGLVVGVPVVL

>member
-1 MSSKNAKKSEQR
+1 MSSKSAKKSEQR
-13 KSNQQQDGAQASQN
+13 KSNQQQDSAQASQN
-27 KQIQSTTQ
+27 KQRNQPPVQ
-35 GEQIQSPQA
+35 GEQP
-44 VQDKQTQPPQ
+44 QPPQ
-54 VQNQPLQTQAKLP
+54 A
-67 QEQVQ
+67 
-72 PPAPQNESPQA
+72 
-83 QPEQQTR
+83 
-90 RQQPAP
+90 
-96 PQTFQNQTAQYVVFN
+96 FQNQTAQYVVFN

-160 VKVFMSVVL
+160 VKVFMPVVL
-169 GILIIGS
+169 GILTIGS

-228 ISPIPFSVMILGIV
+228 LSPIPFGVMILGIV

-259 VPSGGLPIDN
+259 VPSGGLPIDLQCPN

-274 YPQQAQ
+274 YSQQTQ
-280 SAAAV
+280 PAAAV

-295 VSQQYP
+295 VPQQYS

-315 VPQQASRASMMPMA
+315 VPQQASRAGMMPMA

-349 IVGTAITVA
+349 IVGTGITVA

-372 LLITYFSAASVLKPR
+372 LLITYFSAASALKPR

-395 VGSLLLILMIL
+395 VGALLLILTVL

-414 YGMSHA
+414 YGMSHT
-420 EGFGMA
+420 EGFGVA
-426 EAVGFGLAVGVPVVL
+426 DTVAFGLVVVIPVTL

-446 FISSGKE
+446 FISSEKE

>member
-13 KSNQQQDGAQASQN
+13 SKSNQQQDGAQASQS
-27 KQIQSTTQ
+27 KQHNQPPVQ
-35 GEQIQSPQA
+35 GEQP
-44 VQDKQTQPPQ
+44 QPPQ
-54 VQNQPLQTQAKLP
+54 TQAELP
-67 QEQVQ
+67 QKQVQ
-72 PPAPQNESPQA
+72 PPASQNEPPQA
-83 QPEQQTR
+83 QPEQQA
-90 RQQPAP
+90 QPAAAVP

-127 GLFFSVGFAAQLLS
+127 GLFFSVGFATQLLS

-228 ISPIPFSVMILGIV
+228 LSPIPFGVMILGIV

-259 VPSGGLPIDN
+259 VPSRGPIDLQYPN
-269 QPQSQ
+269 QSQSQ
-274 YPQQAQ
+274 YSQQAQ

-285 PPQGQALYSS
+285 PPQGQALYPS
-295 VSQQYP
+295 VPQQYP

-315 VPQQASRASMMPMA
+315 VPQQVSRASMMPMA

-349 IVGTAITVA
+349 IVGTGITVA

-372 LLITYFSAASVLKPR
+372 LLITYFSAASALKPR

-395 VGSLLLILMIL
+395 VGALLLILMVL

>member
-13 KSNQQQDGAQASQN
+13 RSNQQQDSARPSQS
-27 KQIQSTTQ
+27 KQHNQPPVQ
-35 GEQIQSPQA
+35 GEQS
-44 VQDKQTQPPQ
+44 QPPQ
-54 VQNQPLQTQAKLP
+54 TQNQPLQTKAEPP
-67 QEQVQ
+67 QKQVQ
-72 PPAPQNESPQA
+72 PPASQNEPPQA
-83 QPEQQTR
+83 QPEQQA
-90 RQQPAP
+90 QPAAALP

-259 VPSGGLPIDN
+259 VPSGGLPIDLQRPN

-274 YPQQAQ
+274 YSQQAQ

-285 PPQGQALYSS
+285 PPQGQVLYSS
-295 VSQQYP
+295 VPQQYP

-315 VPQQASRASMMPMA
+315 VPQQASRASMPMA

-349 IVGTAITVA
+349 IVGTGITVA

-372 LLITYFSAASVLKPR
+372 LLITYFSAASALKPR

-395 VGSLLLILMIL
+395 VGALLLILMVL